1 MTDALQGLFLPPARR
16 PNLLGIGAA
25 KAGTT
30 WLAGLL
36 GAHPDIFMPPQKELN
51 ALHYGNLA
59 GRLGE
64 YEAYFAG
71 GEDRAVR
78 CDFSVRY
85 LNSPNAPAAAAR
97 LTPDARILAV
107 LRNPVDQ
114 LQSHYWHLRRQ
125 NFHEPAPVDPAPDL
139 FEALDRFGDRL
150 LEPALYGKHLARWLA
165 LFPREQ
171 ILVLDH
177 ADLAGERLAPSLD
190 RLCAFLGIDSFDFSG
205 AAEQA
210 SAGESR
216 VGVQPRGGLAGALYS
231 RLYVGVAR
239 GPYQWAKRAFGVQA
253 VESLKRGLK
262 LRQASEAL
270 FFKSGYP
277 RLDEAGR
284 RRLHAR
290 VADDIAQLDTLG
302 LIDTRRWA
310 PAP

>member
-1 MTDALQGLFLPPARR
+1 MTTDLQGLSLPREQR

-59 GRLGE
+59 ARLDE
-64 YEAYFAG
+64 YRAYFEG
-71 GEDRAVR
+71 GEAHAVR
-78 CDFSVRY
+78 CDLSVRY

-114 LQSHYWHLRRQ
+114 IQSHYWHLRRQ
-125 NFHEPAPVDPAPDL
+125 NFHEPAPVAPAPDL
-139 FEALDRFGDRL
+139 FEALERFPDRL
-150 LEPALYGKHLARWLA
+150 LEPALYGAHMTRWLA

-171 ILVLDH
+171 VFVLDH
-177 ADLAGERLAPSLD
+177 ADLAADRLAASMD
-190 RLCAFLGIDSFDFSG
+190 RLCDFLGIDRYDFT
-205 AAEQA
+205 AAVQQA

-216 VGVQPRGGLAGALYS
+216 IGVQPRGGFVGALYS

-239 GPYQWAKRAFGVQA
+239 GPYQWAKKTFGVQA
-253 VESLKRGLK
+253 AESLKRGLK

-277 RLDEAGR
+277 RLDPAGR
-284 RRLHAR
+284 QRLFER
-290 VADDIAQLDTLG
+290 IADDVARLEALN
-302 LIDTRRWA
+302 LIDTSRWA
-310 PAP
+310 PQA

>member
-1 MTDALQGLFLPPARR
+1 MTATLAGLTLPADRR

-51 ALHYGNLA
+51 ALHYANLA
-59 GRLGE
+59 GRLDE
-64 YEAYFAG
+64 YQAYFAG
-71 GEDRAVR
+71 GEGHAVR

-85 LNSPNAPAAAAR
+85 LNSPQAPAAAAQ
-97 LTPDARILAV
+97 LAPDARILAV

-125 NFHEPAPVDPAPDL
+125 NFHHHAPVDPAPDL

-150 LEPALYGKHLARWLA
+150 LEPALYGKHLARWLEH
-165 LFPREQ
+165 FPREQ
-171 ILVLDH
+171 LLVIDH
-177 ADLAGERLAPSLD
+177 ADLAPDRLAASLD
-190 RLCAFLGIDSFDFSG
+190 RLCGFLGIQPYDFSS
-205 AAEQA
+205 AADQA
-210 SAGESR
+210 SAAESR

-231 RLYVGVAR
+231 RLYVGVTR
-239 GPYQWAKRAFGVQA
+239 GPYQWAKKAFGVQA
-253 VESLKRGLK
+253 METLKRGLK

-277 RLDEAGR
+277 RLDAAERA
-284 RRLHAR
+284 RLYELMAP
-290 VADDIAQLDTLG
+290 DIAQLQSLG
-302 LIDTRRWA
+302 VIETSGWK